1 MKSVKDAIS
10 ACRHCRFYRLEGRR
24 GGDCQQLGVPVQGSW
39 RACSLA
45 AQPFASQWDE
55 WSAAVSRHLSSPDPQ
70 MAVASEIPLQVAIPE
85 MEPAATPTMMEEILL
100 AIE

>member
-1 MKSVKDAIS
+1 
-10 ACRHCRFYRLEGRR
+10 
-24 GGDCQQLGVPVQGSW
+24 
-39 RACSLA
+39 
-45 AQPFASQWDE
+45 
-55 WSAAVSRHLSSPDPQ
+55 